1 MKNIYKY
8 SNYGELVNF
17 NTNYN
22 ELNIDSN
29 LYINESDS
37 YYNSFNNMRYLKKI
51 SFNDLKDYKDTVII
65 FHSKK

>member
-1 MKNIYKY
+1 MKIIYKY
-8 SNYGELVNF
+8 NYYGELVNF

-37 YYNSFNNMRYLKKI
+37 YYNSFSNMKHLKKI
-51 SFNDLKDYKDTVII
+51 SYNDLQKYKDTVII
-65 FHSKK
+65 YHSK

>member
-8 SNYGELVNF
+8 NYYGELVNF

-22 ELNIDSN
+22 ELTIDSN

-37 YYNSFNNMRYLKKI
+37 YYNSLNNMKHLKKI
-51 SFNDLKDYKDTVII
+51 AFNDLQKYNECVII
-65 FHSKK
+65 FHSK